1 MSTMQS
7 EERIGEAWQ
16 QHRAGNNVKAIEIFQ
31 EILNRTPN
39 NLDALY
45 GMGLARRANK
55 QADEAIKVFKQAQ
68 DLAQSALAAV
78 ETAAAV
84 DGHVGTN
91 DLSSYEDDRFLM
103 LSRMIKQ
110 RLAELGA

>member
-1 MSTMQS
+1 MHS

-16 QHRAGNNVKAIEIFQ
+16 QHRAGNNVKAIEMFQ

-55 QADEAIKVFKQAQ
+55 QKDEAIKVFKQAH
-68 DLAQSALAAV
+68 DLAQAALSAV
-78 ETAAAV
+78 DTASAV
-84 DGHVGTN
+84 DGHVGSN
-91 DLSSYEDDRFLM
+91 DLGTYEDDRFLM